1 MMRTSLLFSMLVAGG
16 LFLALAAWADDKKD
30 DAKGDD
36 RFVTEAAVGGLMEVK
51 LGLLAMEH
59 ASNAEVKKF
68 AQRMVDDHGKANKD
82 LMGVADKKGIKVS
95 IDLPKKHQETF
106 DQLAKLKGAEFDRA
120 YIKLMI
126 MDHEEDLKEFDME
139 SKSGKDPDVKE
150 FAAKT
155 LPVIREHL
163 SMAMDI
169 WDRIKDSK

>member
-1 MMRTSLLFSMLVAGG
+1 MNGKRGRGALMRMCRPREAFRRSIRRNEGNGKDCEPMMRTSLLFSMLVAGG
-16 LFLALAAWADDKKD
+16 LFLALAAGAEEKKD

-95 IDLPKKHQETF
+95 I
-106 DQLAKLKGAEFDRA
+106 
-120 YIKLMI
+120 
-126 MDHEEDLKEFDME
+126 
-139 SKSGKDPDVKE
+139 
-150 FAAKT
+150 
-155 LPVIREHL
+155 
-163 SMAMDI
+163 
-169 WDRIKDSK
+169 